1 MKPLSI
7 KELKEIEALMT
18 GTITSMLND
27 TCYIDE
33 DSKILYQFDKPS
45 LLKFMQL
52 VTDITLVQVE
62 IKQDERR
69 YKITVK
75 FTDGNATRYIY
86 FLFARD
92 FLSAIITF
100 NTSSAFEGYE
110 LISIEAM

>member
-62 IKQDERR
+62 IKQDEK
-69 YKITVK
+69 KIQNNCK
-75 FTDGNATRYIY
+75 IH
-86 FLFARD
+86 
-92 FLSAIITF
+92 
-100 NTSSAFEGYE
+100 
-110 LISIEAM
+110 

>member
-1 MKPLSI
+1 MK
-7 KELKEIEALMT
+7 K
-18 GTITSMLND
+18 
-27 TCYIDE
+27 
-33 DSKILYQFDKPS
+33 
-45 LLKFMQL
+45 
-52 VTDITLVQVE
+52 
-62 IKQDERR
+62 R

-75 FTDGNATRYIY
+75 FTDGNATRHIY